1 MRQPRRFS
9 VSPKAGPSEE
19 TRRKRSQRNAEA
31 SAKQFMKE
39 LEEALKVDEAKK
51 RIRAAIR
58 KARCAETSALVDV
71 IEDIEF
77 ILRKVT

>member
-9 VSPKAGPSEE
+9 LPPRAGPSEE

-31 SAKQFMKE
+31 AAEQLMKE
-39 LEEALKVDEAKK
+39 LKEAQKIDAAKK